1 MKKFTLSVT
10 AIAVVMSVLTLC
22 GCETTVSLEETT
34 TKKGPSTTVAPP
46 TAVVDVT
53 NEEGT
58 VLATET
64 VTLTMSAQ
72 DVEEEKNFFV
82 PATQVKGDS
91 NISNDRLQQALQ
103 QQQAAQNQNKKPQ
116 ATDKDEETTKKTDKS
131 EDEKTTKKSDKVE
144 KTTKKP
150 DKAEKTTKNPNK
162 TEKTTKQSNKTEN
175 TTTTKKPEKTEEHT
189 TKPVVESTT
198 KPEKVEHTTEEA
210 TTQET
215 TSEPVETAPIVQDD
229 AAVLRSD
236 QYMISARLVDSEGV
250 AGTYKIAKN
259 GKRSSV
265 SLVYNGVPMI
275 VILGEEEWYVLSVE
289 DKTYITIPKEMIKEN
304 ASDDEMAE
312 LLMDDP
318 FNFEREI
325 VAETTETIDGI
336 EYNVVEYVDGN
347 KDYFIGKTIIKT
359 TATDNSVM
367 YYDTVSP
374 FAPES
379 LFVPPEDYTETEVN
393 QENAAEIMSSIDPS
407 ATVPT
412 KAETTAVVEE
422 KTEAPAQEP
431 AGEPAEANLEGS
443 VDEAVDE

>member
-1 MKKFTLSVT
+1 MKKFALSVT

-34 TKKGPSTTVAPP
+34 TKKGPSATAAPP

-72 DVEEEKNFFV
+72 DAEEEKNFFV
-82 PATQVKGDS
+82 PATQVTGNG

-103 QQQAAQNQNKKPQ
+103 QQQALENQNKPQ
-116 ATDKDEETTKKTDKS
+116 VTDKNEDEKITNKSDKS
-131 EDEKTTKKSDKVE
+131 EEEKTTKNSDKPE

-150 DKAEKTTKNPNK
+150 NK
-162 TEKTTKQSNKTEN
+162 TEKP
-175 TTTTKKPEKTEEHT
+175 TTTKKPGKTEEHT

-198 KPEKVEHTTEEA
+198 KPEKVEHTTEKA

-215 TSEPVETAPIVQDD
+215 TSAPVETAPIVQDD

-250 AGTYKIAKN
+250 TGTYKIAKN

-347 KDYFIGKTIIKT
+347 KDYFVGKTIIKT

-412 KAETTAVVEE
+412 KAETTADIEE

-431 AGEPAEANLEGS
+431 AGEPAEANAEEP
-443 VDEAVDE
+443 VEENTDE

>member
-1 MKKFTLSVT
+1 MKKFALSVT
-10 AIAVVMSVLTLC
+10 AISVVVSVLTLC

-34 TKKGPSTTVAPP
+34 TKKGPSTTAAPP
-46 TAVVDVT
+46 TAVVDIT

-72 DVEEEKNFFV
+72 DEEEEKNFFV
-82 PATQVKGDS
+82 PATQVTGNN

-116 ATDKDEETTKKTDKS
+116 ATDKDEEEKTTKKTDKS
-131 EDEKTTKKSDKVE
+131 EEEKPTKNSDKPE

-150 DKAEKTTKNPNK
+150 KEEKTTKKP
-162 TEKTTKQSNKTEN
+162 TI
-175 TTTTKKPEKTEEHT
+175 TKKPEKTEEHT
-189 TKPVVESTT
+189 TKPVVESAT
-198 KPEKVEHTTEEA
+198 KPEKVEHTTEKA

-215 TSEPVETAPIVQDD
+215 TSAPVETAPIVQDD

-250 AGTYKIAKN
+250 TGTYKIAKN

-347 KDYFIGKTIIKT
+347 KDYFVGKTIIKT

-412 KAETTAVVEE
+412 RAETTAEVEE
-422 KTEAPAQEP
+422 KIEAPAQEP
-431 AGEPAEANLEGS
+431 AGEPAEANAEAP
-443 VDEAVDE
+443 VEEATDE